1 MGKNKKSGE
10 GKKTIEMS
18 KTVLISGIVL
28 VIIFIGSFLFFSFM
42 FKTNKTEPKEA
53 NAKEAVEAVE
63 AKNLVNLSLGDEFV
77 VNLTDGSGKRY
88 LKTNIVVAYDKKN
101 KDFAKVAEE
110 KVIVLRDAVINYLK
124 LRTVDETKNT
134 EKIKKGLIE
143 SLNKA
148 IDSEDTI
155 QDVYFQSLIV
165 Q

>member
-53 NAKEAVEAVE
+53 NAKEAVE

-134 EKIKKGLIE
+134 QKIKKGLIE

-148 IDSEDTI
+148 IDSEDAI